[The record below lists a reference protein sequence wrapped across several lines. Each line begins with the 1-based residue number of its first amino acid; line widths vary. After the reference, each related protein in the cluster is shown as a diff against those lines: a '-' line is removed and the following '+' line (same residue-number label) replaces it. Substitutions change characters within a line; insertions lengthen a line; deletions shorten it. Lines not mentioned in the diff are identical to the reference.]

1 LSSEILAA
9 SVAAID
15 FCLVSVAAAAVFCLY
30 FGILNLS
37 IGDPGLYVPSTLF
50 SATLFVGGF
59 ERLGGYQL
67 KQLLRLDWQLT
78 RILMI
83 WAITLS
89 LLLLSGFLAK
99 ASESYSRGW
108 AVAWF
113 AAVPVLLS
121 TARGIL
127 HLVMTRWVEGGHLV
141 RNIVVVG
148 AGYEGQR
155 LIKKLQ
161 ETRDKSIAVRGV
173 FDDRKSRRPGSVL
186 GLSVLGTTDD
196 LIRVAR
202 HAPVDEV
209 IVALPLG
216 AEERLKAL
224 FWKLKGIATDL
235 RLSIEP
241 VAETFQVRGMSYIG
255 TVPVLEIADR
265 PLKHWRGLAKW
276 IEDKVLATLLVIFL
290 APLMMIIALLIKLD
304 SSGPVFFVQR
314 RFGFNNDVISV
325 LKFRTMHVDLGDQS
339 GSQRT
344 VPNDPRVTRVG
355 RIMRPLSIDE
365 LPQLINVLH
374 GDMSLVGPRP
384 HAIAMR
390 AGDRLY
396 CDAVEDYLHR
406 HRVKPGITGW
416 AQVNGLR
423 GEVNTIEKAHAR
435 VVHDLY
441 YIEHW
446 SLWLDLKILL
456 KTAGILA
463 SRENAY

>member
-1 LSSEILAA
+1 MSIAA
-9 SVAAID
+9 TD
-15 FCLVSVAAAAVFCLY
+15 LCLVSIAAAVVFWFY
-30 FGILNLS
+30 FDVLNVS
-37 IGDPGLYVPSTLF
+37 SAESGRYVLTTLF
-50 SATLFVGGF
+50 AATVFVGGF

-78 RILMI
+78 RILMM

-89 LLLLSGFLAK
+89 LLLLTGFLGK

-113 AAVPVLLS
+113 AAVPALLS

-127 HLVMTRWVEGGHLV
+127 RLAVTRWVEGGHFV

-148 AGYEGQR
+148 AGNEGQR
-155 LIKKLQ
+155 LIAKLQ
-161 ETRDKSIAVRGV
+161 ELRDKSIMVRGV
-173 FDDRKSRRPGSVL
+173 FDDRKSRLPRSVL

-202 HAPVDEV
+202 RVPVDEV

-224 FWKLKGIATDL
+224 LFKLKGIATDL

-241 VAETFQVRGMSYIG
+241 VAETFQVRGMGYVG
-255 TVPVLEIADR
+255 AVPVLEIVDR
-265 PLKHWRGLAKW
+265 PLKHWRALAKW
-276 IEDKVLATLLVIFL
+276 IEDKVLGTLLVIL
-290 APLMMIIALLIKLD
+290 VAPLMAITALLIKLD
-304 SSGPVFFVQR
+304 SSGPVFFVQE
-314 RFGFNNDVISV
+314 RFGFNNDVIRV
-325 LKFRTMHVDLGDQS
+325 LKFRTMHLNLGDRS
-339 GSQRT
+339 GAQRT
-344 VPNDPRVTRVG
+344 VRNDPRVTRIG
-355 RIMRPLSIDE
+355 RILRALSIDE
-365 LPQLINVLH
+365 LPQLINVLR

-396 CDAVEDYLHR
+396 CDAVEEYLHR

-423 GEVNTIEKAHAR
+423 GEVNTIEKARAR
-435 VVHDLY
+435 VAHDLY
-441 YIEHW
+441 YIERW
-446 SLWLDLKILL
+446 SVWFDLKILL
-456 KTAGILA
+456 KTVGMLA
-463 SRENAY
+463 SRHNAY